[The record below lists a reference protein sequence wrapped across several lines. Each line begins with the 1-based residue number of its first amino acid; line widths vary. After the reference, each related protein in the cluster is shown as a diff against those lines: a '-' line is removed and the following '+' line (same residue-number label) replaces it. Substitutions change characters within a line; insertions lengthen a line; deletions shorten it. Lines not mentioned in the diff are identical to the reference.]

1 MVTVETQAVGDL
13 VSAHVEYSVDG
24 EAQPDVPMSDEGNG
38 RFSAALG
45 SFEEP
50 GTFVE
55 YRVRVEDT
63 NATVMRSFSRGFEVV
78 DRLVKAHDVLLVV
91 DDRDRGQVQH
101 ISPYYRRALDEAR
114 VGHDFWDTSEL
125 GPPLEDDLLPY
136 VHGAVVWAVP
146 DYNPWLWHHPERDR
160 VPDAI
165 ATFLDAGGS
174 LFISGQHIAEHYRH
188 ENPDWLANYLHAEH
202 ANCCSSGQVESVPGR
217 FFGGGIATSLHG
229 GDGANQ
235 SHSPDAIKP
244 VGGAV
249 SILRYEFGDFVSGPE
264 ADTADPDAHD
274 SLSIVAGI
282 AARDGQSRVVFF
294 AFSFESIFSSTTRAE
309 VMATVIGWMNPTCNG
324 RASTI
329 DGSHGPDTLRGTPGP
344 DVIVGLGG
352 NDQIYGLAGNDV
364 ICGGGGRDIL
374 VGGPGADWIAGET
387 GNDTLV
393 GGSGGDSLN
402 GGPGND
408 VLKGAGGPDVLT
420 GGPGKDR
427 FKCGKGSDLA
437 DGGPRKRHR
446 QQELRGASRH
456 PLTLWAAQYRVVD
469 TRERC
474 QDR

>member
-1 MVTVETQAVGDL
+1 
-13 VSAHVEYSVDG
+13 
-24 EAQPDVPMSDEGNG
+24 MSSWLWTTEIGG
-38 RFSAALG
+38 RSSTSLPTTAGRWTRPEWATT
-45 SFEEP
+45 S
-50 GTFVE
+50 GTP
-55 YRVRVEDT
+55 
-63 NATVMRSFSRGFEVV
+63 ACW
-78 DRLVKAHDVLLVV
+78 A
-91 DDRDRGQVQH
+91 
-101 ISPYYRRALDEAR
+101 
-114 VGHDFWDTSEL
+114 
-125 GPPLEDDLLPY
+125 PPLEDDLLPY

-437 DGGPRKRHR
+437 DGGPGR
-446 QQELRGASRH
+446 
-456 PLTLWAAQYRVVD
+456 D
-469 TRERC
+469 TSNKSCEV
-474 QDR
+474 QAGIP